1 MTKAKAVCFD
11 TTSKKKVTF
20 GASKSKSYCSTTKAT
35 KTPSKAAK
43 KAPAKTTHASTRGH
57 GGRKGPEQPRYAG
70 RTLPLRVMLRSRAP
84 VRKDLRFPPGI
95 GADPDSI
102 ENLIAPSQGT
112 RKRRVNM
119 DGAIQGSIAVRP
131 SRSVNPRTRGGPA
144 SAGSGRRGTM
154 GSTSSVGRAV

>member
-1 MTKAKAVCFD
+1 MTKKNSVCFD
-11 TTSKKKVTF
+11 KKDKKKVTF
-20 GASKSKSYCSTTKAT
+20 SAGKSKAYCSTTKAT
-35 KTPSKAAK
+35 KAPAKATK
-43 KAPAKTTHASTRGH
+43 KAPAKTAHAGTHSH
-57 GGRKGPEQPRYAG
+57 GSRKGSEQPRYAG

-102 ENLIAPSQGT
+102 DNLIAPSQGT

-119 DGAIQGSIAVRP
+119 DGAIQGSIRVRP

-144 SAGSGRRGTM
+144 SAGSGRRGTT